1 VAAALNS
8 GKDMVLDWN
17 DGCTNDTSKT
27 EPGACGC
34 GKTNTG
40 TDADTVPT
48 ANYECTED
56 MNNDMGTDSGSI
68 MNCR

>member
-1 VAAALNS
+1 
-8 GKDMVLDWN
+8 MVLDWN

-40 TDADTVPT
+40 MDADTVPT
-48 ANYECTED
+48 AN
-56 MNNDMGTDSGSI
+56 MNVPRT
-68 MNCR
+68 